1 MGIGGGVAISR
12 NAQAR
17 WPRARNACFW
27 LAIAVTFVL
36 LEVACFY
43 GFSLLAL
50 NIKYFAWISA
60 NIGAMVFGP
69 LIWRE
74 HHRCRRRGAT
84 FRQWHAEKEYR
95 RPLREGAT
103 FSERQAEEEGD
114 EERRR
119 LEELRWEAQRQE
131 AERQRRVGPHAE
143 VARRPQQEERD
154 AEPQFQRER
163 QQVTAQS
170 QPEWWE
176 ILEAAPGESKEEIAR
191 KYRRKVQQCHPDR
204 VAGLAPEFLQLAEE
218 RTKALN
224 VAYEHAM
231 RTRS

>member
-1 MGIGGGVAISR
+1 MGIGGRVAISR

-50 NIKYFAWISA
+50 NIPYFAWISA

-74 HHRCRRRGAT
+74 HDRCRRRGAT
-84 FRQWHAEKEYR
+84 FRERQAEKEYR

-103 FSERQAEEEGD
+103 FRERQAEEEGD

-119 LEELRWEAQRQE
+119 LEELRCEAQRQE
-131 AERQRRVGPHAE
+131 AERQRRVAPHAE
-143 VARRPQQEERD
+143 VVRRPQERERD

-163 QQVTAQS
+163 QWITAQS

-224 VAYEHAM
+224 VAYEQAM
-231 RTRS
+231 RTSR

>member
-1 MGIGGGVAISR
+1 
-12 NAQAR
+12 
-17 WPRARNACFW
+17 

-36 LEVACFY
+36 LGAACFY

-50 NIKYFAWISA
+50 NMTYFAWLSA
-60 NIGAMVFGP
+60 NIGAMVFGRV
-69 LIWRE
+69 IWRE

-84 FRQWHAEKEYR
+84 LEYR
-95 RPLREGAT
+95 RPPRERRT
-103 FSERQAEEEGD
+103 FRESQAEEDWD

-119 LEELRWEAQRQE
+119 LKELQCEAQRQE
-131 AERQRRVGPHAE
+131 AERQRRAE
-143 VARRPQQEERD
+143 RHGEAARRPQEERV
-154 AEPQFQRER
+154 AESQFQRER

-176 ILEAAPGESKEEIAR
+176 ILEVAPGESKEEIAR

-224 VAYEHAM
+224 VAYEQAM
-231 RTRS
+231 RTSR

>member
-1 MGIGGGVAISR
+1 MGIGGRVAISR

-27 LAIAVTFVL
+27 LALAVTFVL

-50 NIKYFAWISA
+50 NIPYFGWISA

-74 HHRCRRRGAT
+74 HHRCWRRGAT
-84 FRQWHAEKEYR
+84 FRERQAEKEYR
-95 RPLREGAT
+95 RPLREGGT
-103 FSERQAEEEGD
+103 FRERQAEEEGD

-131 AERQRRVGPHAE
+131 AERQRRVAPHAE
-143 VARRPQQEERD
+143 VARRPQERERD

-163 QQVTAQS
+163 QWITAQS

-224 VAYEHAM
+224 VAYEQAM
-231 RTRS
+231 RTSR

>member
-43 GFSLLAL
+43 GCSLLAL
-50 NIKYFAWISA
+50 NIPYFAWISA

-84 FRQWHAEKEYR
+84 FRERQAEKEYR
-95 RPLREGAT
+95 RPLREGRT

-119 LEELRWEAQRQE
+119 LEELRCEAQRQE
-131 AERQRRVGPHAE
+131 AERQRRAGRHVE
-143 VARRPQQEERD
+143 VARRPQERERD

-163 QQVTAQS
+163 QWITTQS

-224 VAYEHAM
+224 VAYEQAM
-231 RTRS
+231 RTSR

>member
-17 WPRARNACFW
+17 WPRARYACFW

-50 NIKYFAWISA
+50 NIPYFAWISA
-60 NIGAMVFGP
+60 NIGAMVLWP
-69 LIWRE
+69 LIWGE
-74 HHRCRRRGAT
+74 HHRCRSRGAT
-84 FRQWHAEKEYR
+84 FRQRQAEKEYR
-95 RPLREGAT
+95 RPLREGGA

-119 LEELRWEAQRQE
+119 LEELRWEARRQE
-131 AERQRRVGPHAE
+131 AERQRRAGRHVEA
-143 VARRPQQEERD
+143 VRRPQEEERD

-176 ILEAAPGESKEEIAR
+176 LLEVTPGESKEEIAR

-224 VAYEHAM
+224 VAYEQAM
-231 RTRS
+231 RTSR

>member
-1 MGIGGGVAISR
+1 VGIGGGVAVPR
-12 NAQAR
+12 NAQGR

-50 NIKYFAWISA
+50 NITYFAWISA
-60 NIGAMVFGP
+60 NIGGMVFGP
-69 LIWRE
+69 VIWRE
-74 HHRCRRRGAT
+74 HHQYRRRGAT
-84 FRQWHAEKEYR
+84 FRKRQAEKEYR
-95 RPLREGAT
+95 RPLREVRT

-119 LEELRWEAQRQE
+119 LEELLWEAQRQE
-131 AERQRRVGPHAE
+131 AERQRRAGRHGA
-143 VARRPQQEERD
+143 VARRPQKEERD
-154 AEPQFQRER
+154 AERQFQRER

-176 ILEAAPGESKEEIAR
+176 LLEVAPGESKEEIAR

-204 VAGLAPEFLQLAEE
+204 VAGLAPEFLLLAEE

-224 VAYEHAM
+224 VAYEQAM
-231 RTRS
+231 RTSR

>member
-50 NIKYFAWISA
+50 NIPYFAWISA

-74 HHRCRRRGAT
+74 HHQSRRRGAT
-84 FRQWHAEKEYR
+84 FRERQAEKEYR
-95 RPLREGAT
+95 RPLCEGGT
-103 FSERQAEEEGD
+103 FGERQAEEEGE

-131 AERQRRVGPHAE
+131 AERQRRVAPHAE
-143 VARRPQQEERD
+143 VARRPQERERD

-163 QQVTAQS
+163 QWITTQS

-224 VAYEHAM
+224 VAYEQAM
-231 RTRS
+231 RTSR

>member
-1 MGIGGGVAISR
+1 
-12 NAQAR
+12 
-17 WPRARNACFW
+17 

-50 NIKYFAWISA
+50 NMTYFAWLSA
-60 NIGAMVFGP
+60 NIGAMVFGRV
-69 LIWRE
+69 IWRE
-74 HHRCRRRGAT
+74 HHRCPRRGAT
-84 FRQWHAEKEYR
+84 FR
-95 RPLREGAT
+95 
-103 FSERQAEEEGD
+103 ERQAEKKYCRPPREGRTFRESQAEEDWD

-119 LEELRWEAQRQE
+119 LKELQCEAQRQE
-131 AERQRRVGPHAE
+131 AERQRRTGRHGEA
-143 VARRPQQEERD
+143 ARRPQEERV
-154 AEPQFQRER
+154 AESQFQRER

-176 ILEAAPGESKEEIAR
+176 ILEVAPGESKEEIAR

-224 VAYEHAM
+224 VAYEQAV
-231 RTRS
+231 RTSR

>member
-1 MGIGGGVAISR
+1 
-12 NAQAR
+12 
-17 WPRARNACFW
+17 
-27 LAIAVTFVL
+27 VTFVL

-50 NIKYFAWISA
+50 NITYFAWISA

-69 LIWRE
+69 VIWRE
-74 HHRCRRRGAT
+74 HHAT
-84 FRQWHAEKEYR
+84 FRERQAEKEYR
-95 RPLREGAT
+95 PPLREGRT
-103 FSERQAEEEGD
+103 FRESQAEKEED

-119 LEELRWEAQRQE
+119 LEELQREAQRQE
-131 AERQRRVGPHAE
+131 AERQCQAERHGE
-143 VARRPQQEERD
+143 VARRPQEEERD
-154 AEPQFQRER
+154 TEPQFQRER

-176 ILEAAPGESKEEIAR
+176 ILEATPGESKEEIAR

-204 VAGLAPEFLQLAEE
+204 VAGLAPEFLLLAEE

-224 VAYEHAM
+224 VAYDQAM
-231 RTRS
+231 RT

>member
-1 MGIGGGVAISR
+1 VGIGGGVAVSR

-36 LEVACFY
+36 FEVACFY

-50 NIKYFAWISA
+50 NIKYFAWINA

-69 LIWRE
+69 VIWRE

-84 FRQWHAEKEYR
+84 FRERQAEKEYR
-95 RPLREGAT
+95 RPLREGRT
-103 FSERQAEEEGD
+103 FRERQAEEEWD

-119 LEELRWEAQRQE
+119 LEELQWEAQRQE
-131 AERQRRVGPHAE
+131 AERQRRAGRHGE
-143 VARRPQQEERD
+143 TARRPQEEKCD
-154 AEPQFQRER
+154 ADPQFQQER
-163 QQVTAQS
+163 QQVTARS
-170 QPEWWE
+170 QPKWWE
-176 ILEAAPGESKEEIAR
+176 VLEVAPGESKEEIAR

-204 VAGLAPEFLQLAEE
+204 VAGLSPEFLQLAED

-224 VAYEHAM
+224 LAYEQAM
-231 RTRS
+231 RTSR